1 MSMSIKRVLKI
12 CCAAALV
19 LLVLIGLG
27 PAKWQPRSGL
37 GWEIDHFAGYL
48 VITIMFCLAWPR
60 PLIVGAG
67 LIVFAVALEALQAIP
82 PDRSSNVFAALYS
95 ASGVIAGALLFELFI
110 RARRLFQS
118 DAGAKK

>member
-1 MSMSIKRVLKI
+1 MTINIQCVLKV
-12 CCAAALV
+12 CCLAALV
-19 LLVLIGLG
+19 LLILVGLG

-60 PLIVGAG
+60 PLIVAAG
-67 LIVFAVALEALQAIP
+67 LIVFAGVLEALQAIP

-110 RARRLFQS
+110 RARRLFQPNA
-118 DAGAKK
+118 DTKK